1 MYEKITAYLET
12 FSSGAAPEDKIKAF
26 AADFMESGLM
36 NPNAMEAMGSRV
48 MASKT
53 ALKNE
58 APTMSGEEI
67 CVCISAFVQQDMF
80 IPGIL
85 TDLVSQGV
93 IPQMLKRLQELDS

>member
-53 ALKNE
+53 ALKN
-58 APTMSGEEI
+58 
-67 CVCISAFVQQDMF
+67 D
-80 IPGIL
+80 PGIL